1 MEIKLKEQADPQF
14 LLNRIVGKIRV
25 NKFEV
30 KEPTLNAIF
39 IEKVGVQDEED
50 TVSH

>member
-1 MEIKLKEQADPQF
+1 MEIKLKEGSDPQA
-14 LLNRIVGKIRV
+14 LLKTVADKIRV

-39 IEKVGVQDEED
+39 IEKVGEKNA
-50 TVSH
+50 